1 MGLPL
6 FTLVFGV
13 KAADPAVSED
23 GRGMKL
29 LVIDDHPVVRDG
41 LASVLRQLEGQP
53 EVLEAGDGESGLAL
67 LAAHDDVR
75 GVLVDLRMAGLAG
88 LPTLARLRA
97 LRPGL
102 PVMVVSASE
111 DPADVRRAM
120 AAGAS
125 GYIPKSAGR
134 ATLLAAVR
142 LVLAGERYVPPLLLA
157 DAAPAPATLAGLT
170 PRQLEVLGLVCQG
183 HANREIGLSLNMH
196 EKTVK
201 AHVGAIFKA
210 LGVVNRTQAVEAARS
225 AGFLG

>member
-1 MGLPL
+1 
-6 FTLVFGV
+6 
-13 KAADPAVSED
+13 
-23 GRGMKL
+23 MKL

-41 LASVLRQLEGQP
+41 LASVLRQIDGGA
-53 EVLEAGDGESGLAL
+53 EVLEAGDGEAGLAL

-134 ATLLAAVR
+134 ATLLAAVQ
-142 LVLAGERYVPPLLLA
+142 LVLAGERYVPPLLLHEP
-157 DAAPAPATLAGLT
+157 AAPPASLTGLT
-170 PRQLEVLGLVCQG
+170 PRQLEVLGLLCQG
-183 HANREIGLSLNMH
+183 HANREIGVALDMH

-201 AHVGAIFKA
+201 AHVGAIFKV

>member
-1 MGLPL
+1 
-6 FTLVFGV
+6 
-13 KAADPAVSED
+13 
-23 GRGMKL
+23 MKL

-41 LASVLRQLEGQP
+41 LASVLRQIDGGA
-53 EVLEAGDGESGLAL
+53 EVLEAGDGEAGLAL

-134 ATLLAAVR
+134 ATLLAAVQ
-142 LVLAGERYVPPLLLA
+142 LVLAGERYVPPLLLHA
-157 DAAPAPATLAGLT
+157 PAAPPAVLTGLT
-170 PRQLEVLGLVCQG
+170 PRQLEVLGLLCQG
-183 HANREIGLSLNMH
+183 HANREIGMALNMH

-210 LGVVNRTQAVEAARS
+210 LGVVNRMQAVEAARS